1 MTVPVPTLI
10 ELSDVETR
18 LGEVL
23 AATEVAQ
30 VRDLIE
36 YASDKL
42 RGLIDDLDLRVL
54 DGSLRMGLV
63 RGTLVTAVCRALDT
77 LRVGLRVRASQ
88 FPEITTTYA
97 DSDDSLVYFTDK
109 ELELLQP
116 SGPGVG
122 GAFSIRLG

>member
-18 LGEVL
+18 LGETL
-23 AATEVAQ
+23 TDPETAQ
-30 VRDLIE
+30 VQSLIE
-36 YASDKL
+36 FAADKL
-42 RGLIDDLDLRVL
+42 RVLVDGVDQRLL
-54 DGSLRMGLV
+54 DGSLRMSLV

-77 LRVGLRVRASQ
+77 LRVGIRVRSSQ
-88 FPEITTTYA
+88 FPEIATTYT

-116 SGPGVG
+116 TGPGLG

>member
-18 LGEVL
+18 LGETL
-23 AATEVAQ
+23 ADPETAQ
-30 VRDLIE
+30 VQSLIE
-36 YASDKL
+36 FAADKL
-42 RGLIDDLDLRVL
+42 RVLVDGVDQRLL
-54 DGSLRMGLV
+54 DGSLRMSLV

-77 LRVGLRVRASQ
+77 LRVGIRVRSSQ
-88 FPEITTTYA
+88 FPEIATTYT

-116 SGPGVG
+116 TGPGLG